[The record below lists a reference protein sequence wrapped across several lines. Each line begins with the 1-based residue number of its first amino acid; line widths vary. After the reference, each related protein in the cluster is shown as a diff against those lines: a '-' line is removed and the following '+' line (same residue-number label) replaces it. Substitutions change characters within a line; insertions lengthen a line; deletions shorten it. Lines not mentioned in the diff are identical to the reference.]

1 MRIRSV
7 TINNLRSVRELTI
20 NFDAVTALLGGN
32 NAGKSTILRALEI
45 FFEAAPR
52 LQPDDFHNREDV
64 QIEVTII
71 FSDLVPAEIA
81 EFGTAVAGD
90 TLTLR
95 RIFSANKEDNLQY
108 EVLAESYPPFAEVR
122 AISGKTERRT
132 KFNELVAAT
141 EGLTTA
147 TSADA
152 ADLKMDEWEAEN
164 QEKLELRFRR
174 GFFGAT
180 NVANGIL
187 KKKTSVHLVPA
198 VADAQQETSDAKKSP
213 IITLLSEI
221 SRQIYENRKEVADF
235 ILSANNQFSDLVDP
249 TRIPE
254 LGGLSELLTASVQR
268 YYQRSSLLAEWKV
281 QDGLTVEFPKPT
293 IRVEDQ
299 GFQTTLENVGHGLQR
314 ASLFAIIQ
322 FLGERALAANADAEF
337 DMAQSDIILLVEEPE
352 IYQHPHKQLVIS
364 EAFHS
369 ICKGFS
375 ASTGIRFQIVFTT
388 HSEKFVGLHKFQ
400 SARILRRMD
409 GFAVPSHTANGISLS
424 ECSTFFAGLVGRPPM
439 SDEAFEA
446 KMHIFSREVCEGFF
460 AEKVILVEGVTDKAV
475 LEGFYRSKGIHVASE
490 GLAIIAVDG
499 KTKIDKPLYIFSKLG
514 IPTFTVFDGDQSKAT
529 KKQNPRANIM
539 IQRVLGIT
547 EPVDFP
553 DGVFPNHAVFSCN
566 LESYLKGCVGE
577 DNYNA
582 LFAEISEE
590 FGLSQDDLCKTP
602 LAIESVMVE
611 ANARFGT
618 EFPYLEQI
626 IKSIDRL

>member
-81 EFGTAVAGD
+81 EFGTAVAGN

-164 QEKLELRFRR
+164 QEKSELSFRR

-221 SRQIYENRKEVADF
+221 SRQIYENKKEIADF

-268 YYQRSSLLAEWKV
+268 YYQRSSLLAEWKASA
-281 QDGLTVEFPKPT
+281 QD
-293 IRVEDQ
+293 
-299 GFQTTLENVGHGLQR
+299 
-314 ASLFAIIQ
+314 
-322 FLGERALAANADAEF
+322 
-337 DMAQSDIILLVEEPE
+337 
-352 IYQHPHKQLVIS
+352 
-364 EAFHS
+364 
-369 ICKGFS
+369 
-375 ASTGIRFQIVFTT
+375 
-388 HSEKFVGLHKFQ
+388 
-400 SARILRRMD
+400 
-409 GFAVPSHTANGISLS
+409 
-424 ECSTFFAGLVGRPPM
+424 
-439 SDEAFEA
+439 
-446 KMHIFSREVCEGFF
+446 
-460 AEKVILVEGVTDKAV
+460 
-475 LEGFYRSKGIHVASE
+475 
-490 GLAIIAVDG
+490 
-499 KTKIDKPLYIFSKLG
+499 
-514 IPTFTVFDGDQSKAT
+514 
-529 KKQNPRANIM
+529 
-539 IQRVLGIT
+539 
-547 EPVDFP
+547 
-553 DGVFPNHAVFSCN
+553 
-566 LESYLKGCVGE
+566 
-577 DNYNA
+577 
-582 LFAEISEE
+582 
-590 FGLSQDDLCKTP
+590 
-602 LAIESVMVE
+602 
-611 ANARFGT
+611 
-618 EFPYLEQI
+618 
-626 IKSIDRL
+626 

>member
-1 MRIRSV
+1 MRINSI
-7 TINNLRSVRELTI
+7 TINNLRSVRQLTV
-20 NFDAVTALLGGN
+20 NFDPVTALLGGN

-64 QIEVTII
+64 QIEVTIV

-81 EFGTAVAGD
+81 EFGNAVAGK

-95 RIFSANKEDNLQY
+95 RIFSNNKDDNLQY
-108 EVLAESYPPFAEVR
+108 EVLAKSYPPFSEVR
-122 AISGKTERRT
+122 AITGKTERRA
-132 KFNELVAAT
+132 KFNELVSST
-141 EGLTTA
+141 DGLTSA
-147 TSADA
+147 ASADA
-152 ADLKMDEWEAEN
+152 ADSQMEAWEAANPES
-164 QEKLELRFRR
+164 LELSFRR

-187 KKKTSVHLVPA
+187 KKKTSIHLVPA

-213 IITLLSEI
+213 IIMLLSEI
-221 SRQIYENRKEVADF
+221 SRQIYSNKKEVADF
-235 ILSANNQFSDLVDP
+235 IQSANNQFSDIVDP
-249 TRIPE
+249 SRIPE

-322 FLGERALAANADAEF
+322 FLGERALAASADAEF
-337 DMAQSDIILLVEEPE
+337 DTAQSDIILLVEEPE

-364 EAFHS
+364 DAFHS
-369 ICKGFS
+369 ICKEFS
-375 ASTGIRFQIVFTT
+375 ASTGIRFQIIFTT

-400 SARILRRMD
+400 SARILRRAE
-409 GFAVPSHTANGISLS
+409 GFAVPSHSANGISLS
-424 ECSTFFAGLVGRPPM
+424 ECSKFFADLVDKPAM

-475 LEGFYRSKGIHVASE
+475 IEGYYRSKGVSAASE
-490 GLAIIAVDG
+490 GIAIIAVDG

-514 IPTFTVFDGDQSKAT
+514 IPTYPVFDGDQSKDR
-529 KKQNPRANIM
+529 KKQNSHSNII
-539 IQRVLGIT
+539 IQKVLGIA
-547 EPVDFP
+547 EPIEFP
-553 DGVFPNHAVFSCN
+553 DGVFDSHAVFSCN
-566 LESYLKGCVGE
+566 LESYLKQCIGE
-577 DNYNA
+577 SNYGEI
-582 LFAEISEE
+582 FAQISEE
-590 FGLSQDDLCKTP
+590 LGLSQDDLCKTP
-602 LAIESVMVE
+602 LAIESVMTE
-611 ANARFGT
+611 AKTRFGT
-618 EFPYLEQI
+618 EFPYLDQI
-626 IKSIDRL
+626 MASIDRI